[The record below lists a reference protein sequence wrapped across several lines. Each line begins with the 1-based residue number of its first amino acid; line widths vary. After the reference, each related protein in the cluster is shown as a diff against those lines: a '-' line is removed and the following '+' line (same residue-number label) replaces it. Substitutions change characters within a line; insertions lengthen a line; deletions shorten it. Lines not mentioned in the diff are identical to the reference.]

1 MVETNVVIESPNVQV
16 DAPVEVGIKGFTEDI
31 TTRFKQLVDSVKS
44 GDDEVMAALFLGV
57 AFVVAG
63 VFVWRRL

>member
-1 MVETNVVIESPNVQV
+1 MVEPTITVESPNIQV
-16 DAPVEVGIKGFTEDI
+16 DAPVDVGLKGLTEDI
-31 TTRFKQLVDSVKS
+31 SNRFRELVDAVKS

>member
-1 MVETNVVIESPNVQV
+1 MADTNVVIESPNVTV
-16 DAPVEVGIKGFTEDI
+16 DAPVEVGLKGFTEDI
-31 TTRFKQLVDSVKS
+31 TQRFTNLVDAVKS

>member
-1 MVETNVVIESPNVQV
+1 MAEPSVTIESPNIQV
-16 DAPVEVGIKGFTEDI
+16 DAPVSVGLKGITEDI
-31 TTRFKQLVDSVKS
+31 SNRFRELVDAVKS

>member
-1 MVETNVVIESPNVQV
+1 MAEPSVTIESPNIQV
-16 DAPVEVGIKGFTEDI
+16 DAPVNVGLKGITEDI
-31 TTRFKQLVDSVKS
+31 SNRFRELVDAVKS

>member
-1 MVETNVVIESPNVQV
+1 MVEPTINIESPNIQV
-16 DAPVEVGIKGFTEDI
+16 DAPVNIGGFAEGIRD
-31 TTRFKQLVDSVKS
+31 RLVEIVQKVRE
-44 GDDEVMAALFLGV
+44 GDDEVMTAIFLGT

>member
-1 MVETNVVIESPNVQV
+1 MAEPSVTIESPNIQV
-16 DAPVEVGIKGFTEDI
+16 DAPVEVGFKGFTEDI
-31 TTRFKQLVDSVKS
+31 TNRFKQLVDSVKS

>member
-1 MVETNVVIESPNVQV
+1 MAETQINIESPNVQV
-16 DAPVEVGIKGFTEDI
+16 DAPVDVGLKGFTEDI
-31 TTRFKQLVDSVKS
+31 VERVRNLVDKVKQ
-44 GDDEVMAALFLGV
+44 GDDEIMTALFLGV

>member
-1 MVETNVVIESPNVQV
+1 MAEPSVTIESPNIQV
-16 DAPVEVGIKGFTEDI
+16 DAPVNVGLKGITEDI
-31 TTRFKQLVDSVKS
+31 SNRFRELVDAVKS

-63 VFVWRRL
+63 VFVWRRW

>member
-1 MVETNVVIESPNVQV
+1 MADTSITVESPNIQV
-16 DAPVEVGIKGFTEDI
+16 DAPVDVGLKGLTEDI
-31 TTRFKQLVDSVKS
+31 SNRFRELVNALKS

>member
-1 MVETNVVIESPNVQV
+1 MADTSITVESPNIQV
-16 DAPVEVGIKGFTEDI
+16 DAPVDVGLKGLTEDI
-31 TTRFKQLVDSVKS
+31 SNRFRELVDALKS